1 MNNRWGQTLE
11 AKGPSRNSSSNNINI
26 NINFNNVKD
35 KTNVFAGK
43 KVNNFVEVSNDP
55 KSNIGRPNVSME
67 TLKQKKKIISVKEE
81 TNLQMRRKKSK
92 SKIINELCTP
102 EKRRNRNIED

>member
-43 KVNNFVEVSNDP
+43 KVNNFV
-55 KSNIGRPNVSME
+55 
-67 TLKQKKKIISVKEE
+67 
-81 TNLQMRRKKSK
+81 
-92 SKIINELCTP
+92 
-102 EKRRNRNIED
+102 

>member
-1 MNNRWGQTLE
+1 MQNRWGQTLE
-11 AKGPSRNSSSNNINI
+11 PKPPSRNSSSNNINI

-55 KSNIGRPNVSME
+55 KNNISRPNVSME
-67 TLKQKKKIISVKEE
+67 TLKQKKKVTIIKE
-81 TNLQMRRKKSK
+81 
-92 SKIINELCTP
+92 
-102 EKRRNRNIED
+102 